1 MCCGRMCL
9 PKELGAGSSAS
20 VSGSTQLQT
29 STVTPSAGQ
38 ENSSCKKSSSKSSSY
53 TRTRHLALQQ
63 YFSHHPSS
71 VYLKLNP
78 THTYLHELETINGFD
93 LLITKHLNQSIPL
106 NNQEQVLHYVS
117 LNILGSNVESQSI
130 SFLSSL

>member
-1 MCCGRMCL
+1 MCCRRMCL

-29 STVTPSAGQ
+29 STVTH
-38 ENSSCKKSSSKSSSY
+38 
-53 TRTRHLALQQ
+53 TRHLALQQ
-63 YFSHHPSS
+63 YFSHHPLS

-78 THTYLHELETINGFD
+78 THTYLHEFETINGFD

-106 NNQEQVLHYVS
+106 NNQEQVLDYVS
-117 LNILGSNVESQSI
+117 LNILGTNVESQSI
-130 SFLSSL
+130 SFLSSLYGKFLLMCKTLVEML